1 MNRQSKLSEMM
12 MAFFVSTACITI
24 LEGIMGMLFFPDE
37 ELTYK
42 AFFAPP
48 VMGIF
53 SVLFGFVTWS
63 KRELTIK
70 ETLFRRGIHL
80 LLIEMFVFG
89 INYAE
94 GIVFPFKIVIS
105 LIIGIAAVFVA
116 VYVVLWINDVRS
128 ANRFNKKLKEYQRNV
143 IY

>member
-12 MAFFVSTACITI
+12 MAFFISTACITI
-24 LEGIMGMLFFPDE
+24 LEGAMGMLFFPNE
-37 ELTYK
+37 ELPYQ

-48 VMGIF
+48 IMGLC

-80 LLIEMFVFG
+80 LLIELFVFG
-89 INYAE
+89 VNYVE
-94 GIVFPFKIVIS
+94 GIVFPLEIVIS
-105 LIIGIAAVFVA
+105 LIIGIAVVFVA

-128 ANRFNKKLKEYQRNV
+128 ANRFNKKLKEYQNNV
-143 IY
+143 ID

>member
-24 LEGIMGMLFFPDE
+24 LEGTMGMLFFPDE
-37 ELTYK
+37 KLTYH

-48 VMGIF
+48 IMGLC

-70 ETLFRRGIHL
+70 ETLLRRGIHL
-80 LLIEMFVFG
+80 LLIECLVFG
-89 INYAE
+89 LNYVE
-94 GIVFPFKIVIS
+94 GIIFPFKVAIS
-105 LIIGIAAVFVA
+105 LILGIAVVFVA
-116 VYVVLWINDVRS
+116 VYVVLWVNDSRS
-128 ANRFNKKLKEYQRNV
+128 AKRFNKKLREYQKKV
-143 IY
+143 I

>member
-48 VMGIF
+48 VMGLF
-53 SVLFGFVTWS
+53 SVIFGFVTWS
-63 KRELTIK
+63 KKELTIK
-70 ETLFRRGIHL
+70 ETLLRRGIHL
-80 LLIEMFVFG
+80 LLIECLVFG
-89 INYAE
+89 LNYVE
-94 GIVFPFKIVIS
+94 GIIFPFKVAIS
-105 LIIGIAAVFVA
+105 LILGIAVVFVA
-116 VYVVLWINDVRS
+116 VYVVLWVNDSRS
-128 ANRFNKKLKEYQRNV
+128 AKRFNKKLREYQKKV
-143 IY
+143 I